1 MKNYILPILGIIVV
15 LGLLALFGKLI
26 SGVFA
31 LFTGAIHAILGS
43 ILSAATL
50 RLVAWM
56 FRYAGKHRK

>member
-31 LFTGAIHAILGS
+31 LFTGAINAILGI
-43 ILSAATL
+43 ILIAATL
-50 RLVAWM
+50 LLIAWM

>member
-31 LFTGAIHAILGS
+31 LFTGAINAILGI
-43 ILSAATL
+43 ILIAATL
-50 RLVAWM
+50 LFIAWM